1 MPKDIFYFIC
11 SCIIML
17 LTAINLSIGPIISK
31 KVEIDSFLGGNLGTL
46 NCKKWSD
53 KYDDNKGID
62 SAKALKFSYERY
74 KDYWYRKKAMYNLE
88 YSSFIID
95 ICIRFVCS

>member
-17 LTAINLSIGPIISK
+17 LTAINQSVVPIISK
-31 KVEIDSFLGGNLGTL
+31 KVGTDCFLWGNWGTL

-62 SAKALKFSYERY
+62 SAKALKYNYEDIRMNVIE
-74 KDYWYRKKAMYNLE
+74 KKQC
-88 YSSFIID
+88 IIWN
-95 ICIRFVCS
+95 IHLLLLIYV

>member
-17 LTAINLSIGPIISK
+17 LTAINQSVDPIISK
-31 KVEIDSFLGGNLGTL
+31 KVGTDCFLWGNWGTL

-95 ICIRFVCS
+95 IYV